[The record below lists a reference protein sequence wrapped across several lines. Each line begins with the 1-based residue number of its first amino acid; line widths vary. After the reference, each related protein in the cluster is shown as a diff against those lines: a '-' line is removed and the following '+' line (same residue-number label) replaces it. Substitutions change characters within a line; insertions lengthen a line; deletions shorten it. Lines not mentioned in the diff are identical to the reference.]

1 MNIIIREIFNRNGK
15 VTGAILIAVFNGATT
30 VQQKFNLESIMI
42 DYAFNVLYPKQGIN
56 IYREINSDTPSI
68 TVIKE
73 INNLADK
80 QVTI

>member
-1 MNIIIREIFNRNGK
+1 MNIIIREIFNSNGK

>member
-1 MNIIIREIFNRNGK
+1 MNIIIREIFNSNGK

-30 VQQKFNLESIMI
+30 VQQKFNLESRMI
-42 DYAFNVLYPKQGIN
+42 DYAFNVLYPNQGIN

-73 INNLADK
+73 INNLAYK